1 MAFFCGKEQYKEQYK
16 EQVLKNLSLKIQSK
30 N

>member
-16 EQVLKNLSLKIQSK
+16 EQVLKNLSLKILSK

>member
-16 EQVLKNLSLKIQSK
+16 EQVLKNLPLKILSK